1 MSFVLRPYQV
11 EAIENLRNAFRG
23 GAKAVV
29 FVLPT
34 GGGKTACA
42 AEVIVSAVA
51 KGKRVLFL
59 AHRKELILQASA
71 KLRQCGVAHGVIQ
84 AGVRGDLSK
93 PVQVASVLT
102 LIKRLPRLLAGDPG
116 AIALGADPQIQRF
129 DLIVVDECHHL
140 PADSHAQAVRAW
152 PQARLLGLTATPYRL
167 DGRGLA
173 EWFQGMVVGARV
185 SDLIAGGYLC
195 PTRTFAP
202 TAPKGLDQVKTE
214 RGEFK
219 MDEAAKVMDG
229 VGPIHEIVETW
240 QRLGSGRCTV
250 AFCCNITHAT
260 HLAEAF
266 NAVGVTAAAVSGR
279 SPADERAERL
289 AQLADGRI
297 QVLCNCNLLTEGW
310 DLPAVSCVILAR
322 PTQSKAF
329 YRQAGGRAMRPSRDK
344 TEALILDH
352 ANNVQRFGML
362 DEDDEYLLDD
372 EPRKEQRERAE
383 ALRVCPLCRAVNRAV
398 PRCIQ
403 CGESLAKE
411 QREIKGRVEAE
422 MGDVDRDGDLNRF
435 SSYALLALKAQAENY
450 KPGWIWHAFR
460 DEWKRSPSEWY
471 PVALGIYEMIR
482 ERPPHP
488 RQVEAAVERACV
500 FARENPGQ
508 RRWIAD
514 RFPGS
519 VLGRSEVL
527 AASREAYQREQACL
541 TA

>member
-1 MSFVLRPYQV
+1 MTFVLRPYQV
-11 EAIENLRNAFRG
+11 DAIENLRTAFRG

-59 AHRKELILQASA
+59 AHRKELIMQASA
-71 KLRQCGVAHGVIQ
+71 KLTQCGVAHGVIQ
-84 AGVRGDLSK
+84 AGVRSDLSK

-116 AIALGADPQIQRF
+116 AIALGADPQVQEF

-140 PADSHAQAVRAW
+140 PATSHAQAVQAW
-152 PQARLLGLTATPYRL
+152 PKARLLGLTATPYRL

-185 SDLIAGGYLC
+185 SELIAGGFLV

-202 TAPKGLDQVKTE
+202 AAPKGLDQVKTE

-279 SPADERAERL
+279 SPAEERAERL

-344 TEALILDH
+344 IEALILDH

-362 DEDDEYLLDD
+362 DEDDEYRLDK
-372 EPRKEQRERAE
+372 ENRKQARERGE
-383 ALRVCPLCRAVNRAV
+383 AIRICPKCRAVNGLVPMCRNCGASLEKDRDVKVRDEAV
-398 PRCIQ
+398 M
-403 CGESLAKE
+403 A
-411 QREIKGRVEAE
+411 
-422 MGDVDRDGDLNRF
+422 DVDSAGDLSRF
-435 SSYALLALKAQAENY
+435 SDYVHLACTAREKGYKA
-450 KPGWIWHAFR
+450 GWIWHAFR
-460 DEWKRSPSEWY
+460 DKWNRSPSGWY
-471 PVALGIYEMIR
+471 AVALGIFEQAMN
-482 ERPPHP
+482 RPPHP
-488 RQVEAAVERACV
+488 KQIESAVERACA
-500 FARENPGQ
+500 FAAEWPGVSS
-508 RRWIAD
+508 WIAE
-514 RFPGS
+514 RFPDS
-519 VLGRSEVL
+519 VMHRPEVI
-527 AASREAYQREQACL
+527 AVVEAYFAQESACQ
-541 TA
+541 TV